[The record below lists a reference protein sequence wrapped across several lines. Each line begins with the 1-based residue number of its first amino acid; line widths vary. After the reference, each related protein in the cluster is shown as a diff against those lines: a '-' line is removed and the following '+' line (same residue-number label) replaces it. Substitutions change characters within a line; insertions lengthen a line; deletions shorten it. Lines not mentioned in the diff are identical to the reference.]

1 MGKKNRCLVVSTLLA
16 SLGAER
22 WAFLLY
28 VRFSRVANSW
38 VVTWNLRKNLTLFS
52 LKLSKAK
59 IARLKIATTSLHKG
73 SA

>member
-1 MGKKNRCLVVSTLLA
+1 MGKKIDVWSFRLFLA